1 MVVCPEEAVRCQS
14 SQAQAVAL
22 PDAAVVHCPSARAH
36 HLLVRV
42 ALCLSKLVVAVAIT
56 AATMTMSMVEQCV

>member
-22 PDAAVVHCPSARAH
+22 PDAASGEDDARYRIE
-36 HLLVRV
+36 LV
-42 ALCLSKLVVAVAIT
+42 T
-56 AATMTMSMVEQCV
+56 GEAAYVTLTTVPRES